1 MDTYIDEE
9 DILDDI
15 TSIIGVCTKN
25 NTKESTN
32 SELNTNSKLSIKNKF
47 IETIVEDVENTG
59 DSIVDYIIN
68 SSNDIFNELGKG
80 FNECIYHRAL
90 LYILCKTEYIIETK
104 KIIPINY
111 KKQNVGHVEADLIL
125 CNKDTMY
132 IIELKAFDREI
143 SNKEL
148 IQVEKYKK
156 HIATTKE
163 IKWIIINFNQK
174 NNNVFNVDY
183 KIG

>member
-25 NTKESTN
+25 TTKET
-32 SELNTNSKLSIKNKF
+32 IKNKF
-47 IETIVEDVENTG
+47 IESIVENVENTG
-59 DSIVDYIIN
+59 DSITDYIID

-80 FNECIYHRAL
+80 FNECIYHKAL

-111 KKQNVGHVEADLIL
+111 KEQNVGYVEADLVL

-143 SNKEL
+143 SNKEY

-156 HIATTKE
+156 HIVTDKE

-174 NNNVFNVDY
+174 NNKKYVVDY